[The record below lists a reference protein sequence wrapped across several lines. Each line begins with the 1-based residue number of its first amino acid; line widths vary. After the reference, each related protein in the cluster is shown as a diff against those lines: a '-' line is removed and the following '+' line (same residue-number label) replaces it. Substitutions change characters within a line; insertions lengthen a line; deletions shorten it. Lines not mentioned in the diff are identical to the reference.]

1 MSQAALEEGGNNS
14 SVTPAEA
21 GSIDSSGENRQLTG
35 SEPIVVSVAG
45 SHINRAASKYP
56 KTKKVGHEYIFI
68 SLVWQGL
75 CLRKVRRP
83 VIPQKVLLN

>member
-14 SVTPAEA
+14 SVTPTEA

-35 SEPIVVSVAG
+35 SDPIVVSVAG

-56 KTKKVGHEYIFI
+56 KTKKVGHEHIFI
-68 SLVWQGL
+68 SLV
-75 CLRKVRRP
+75 
-83 VIPQKVLLN
+83 